1 MTDSARP
8 HLHRRATDRRAAALH
23 QWQSLSG
30 GVSACALAR
39 SGVSFPAGK
48 LAEGRVAALGEL
60 LRALKKLP
68 DDSSPAP
75 LLTDLRDEWRTEAET
90 AEAKYAGGQDSPDG
104 DDSGGD
110 GTSGG
115 PDGDG
120 SGPVGSG
127 PGMSRDWIA
136 YRVGGADELDEL
148 LLELGGAAT
157 DGAADV

>member
-1 MTDSARP
+1 MTDSART

-104 DDSGGD
+104 D
-110 GTSGG
+110 
-115 PDGDG
+115 G

-148 LLELGGAAT
+148 LLELSGAAT

>member
-1 MTDSARP
+1 MTDSART
-8 HLHRRATDRRAAALH
+8 HLHRRATDRRAAAL
-23 QWQSLSG
+23 
-30 GVSACALAR
+30 
-39 SGVSFPAGK
+39 
-48 LAEGRVAALGEL
+48 GEL
-60 LRALKKLP
+60 LRALKTLP

-104 DDSGGD
+104 D
-110 GTSGG
+110 
-115 PDGDG
+115 G

-148 LLELGGAAT
+148 LLELSGAAT